1 MSHITDTGRRH
12 AHSITGSHRQTS
24 TGLNQAI
31 LSRTTGLIQLAVSL
45 LNVSFIL
52 RFLVELVEA
61 PATNP
66 FAQFIRTITEPFLSI
81 FQGLTRSPAFTE
93 VAFELHI
100 LLAITVYS
108 LLGWAAAKIL
118 RILLVGK

>member
-1 MSHITDTGRRH
+1 MSHITDTGRH
-12 AHSITGSHRQTS
+12 AHSITGSHRHTS
-24 TGLNQAI
+24 TGVKQAI
-31 LSRTTGLIQLAVSL
+31 LSRATGLIQLAVSL

-52 RFLVELVEA
+52 RFVVELVEA
-61 PATNP
+61 SANNP

-81 FQGLTRSPAFTE
+81 FQGLTRSPAFAE

-108 LLGWAAAKIL
+108 LLGWAVAKIL
-118 RILLVGK
+118 RILLAGK

>member
-1 MSHITDTGRRH
+1 MSHMTDSGRH
-12 AHSITGSHRQTS
+12 AQPITGSQRHTP
-24 TGLNQAI
+24 TTLNQAI
-31 LSRTTGLIQLAVSL
+31 LSRTTGLIQLVVSL
-45 LNVSFIL
+45 LNVAFIL

-81 FQGLTRSPAFTE
+81 FQGLTRSPAFAD

-108 LLGWAAAKIL
+108 LLGWAATRIL

>member
-1 MSHITDTGRRH
+1 MSHMTDTGRR
-12 AHSITGSHRQTS
+12 AHPITGGHRS
-24 TGLNQAI
+24 TGSTLNQAI
-31 LSRTTGLIQLAVSL
+31 LSRATGLIQLAVSL

-61 PATNP
+61 TAGNP
-66 FAQFIRTITEPFLSI
+66 FAQFIRTLTEPFLSI
-81 FQGLTRSPAFTE
+81 FQGLTRSPAFAE

-108 LLGWAAAKIL
+108 LLGWAVAKLL
-118 RILLVGK
+118 RILLVGR